1 MKKFAV
7 GADIGGSHITCAL
20 IDLDEESIL
29 KHTYAT
35 QIIDNQAGANEI
47 LGTWIVAL
55 RASISHIDIGQL
67 AGIGFAM
74 PGPFE
79 YDKGIARFTH
89 EVAKYEKLNGI
100 NVATV
105 IKELL
110 ALPANIEVRFMN
122 DASAF
127 AVGESWLGKASGV
140 KRSMS
145 VTFGT
150 GFGSA
155 FIDRGFPVVERED
168 VPEMGCVWHLKFRDG
183 IADDYFSTRWFI
195 KQYAAKTGIILAG
208 VKEIAALGASDGH
221 AKDTFMEFGLN
232 LGEFI
237 GPWLNKFNAGAMVI
251 GGNVSSAYPQFGDFF
266 ENSLKEQDVFT
277 KIEISELK
285 EDASLIGAA
294 RMFDPF
300 YWDKLKPLLS
310 KM

>member
-100 NVATV
+100 NVAT
-105 IKELL
+105 
-110 ALPANIEVRFMN
+110 
-122 DASAF
+122 
-127 AVGESWLGKASGV
+127 
-140 KRSMS
+140 
-145 VTFGT
+145 
-150 GFGSA
+150 
-155 FIDRGFPVVERED
+155 
-168 VPEMGCVWHLKFRDG
+168 
-183 IADDYFSTRWFI
+183 
-195 KQYAAKTGIILAG
+195 
-208 VKEIAALGASDGH
+208 
-221 AKDTFMEFGLN
+221 
-232 LGEFI
+232 
-237 GPWLNKFNAGAMVI
+237 
-251 GGNVSSAYPQFGDFF
+251 
-266 ENSLKEQDVFT
+266 
-277 KIEISELK
+277 
-285 EDASLIGAA
+285 
-294 RMFDPF
+294 
-300 YWDKLKPLLS
+300 
-310 KM
+310 